1 MYGCLLGVALG
12 DALGQPRRGLDWR
25 GVQERFGRG
34 LDLFPWSPEGQP
46 GVEQPPGRIGE
57 LARLV
62 VRLSERAGAS
72 GIRPR
77 TGLLVDELLGM
88 ETLTSLPAQA
98 AVARIRAGIEPTRSA
113 VPELAGPEALYV
125 AVPVGIANAGDPET
139 AFLATRAIAGT
150 ILLGASLDA
159 GQTFAA
165 GVAAALVPGATPS
178 SVLEAMLDLA
188 PPGVSRELV
197 PASRFAAAHLGDPTD
212 NLMPA
217 MHDRFSSRRSADA
230 HGPAVE
236 SLVVAAMLAHLSDGL
251 PEQTLRAA
259 ASYGGWSHA
268 TTAAAGALAGCLS
281 GASRMPGEAVRAVLS
296 ANPDLDIAGA
306 ARQLCRLVRL
316 ECERQKK
323 RLAQIESLAETE
335 GARGA

>member
-1 MYGCLLGVALG
+1 VAIG

-25 GVQERFGRG
+25 SIQERFGTG
-34 LDLFPWSPEGQP
+34 LEPGAWVPEGQP
-46 GVEQPPGRIGE
+46 GSQQPAGRIGE

-62 VRLSERAGAS
+62 IRLSERAGAS

-88 ETLTSLPAQA
+88 ETLSSLPAQA

-125 AVPVGIANAGDPET
+125 AVPVGIASAGDPET
-139 AFLATRAIAGT
+139 AFVATRAIAGT

-178 SVLEAMLDLA
+178 SVLEAMLELA

-197 PASRFAAAHLGDPTD
+197 PASRFAFAHLGDPTD

-217 MHDRFSSRRSADA
+217 IHDRFSARRPADA

-236 SLVVAAMLAHLSDGL
+236 SLVVASMLVYLSDGL
-251 PEQTLRAA
+251 PEQSLRAA

-281 GASRMPGEAVRAVLS
+281 GASAFPAETARAVLS
-296 ANPDLDIAGA
+296 ANPDVDIAEA
-306 ARQLCRLVRL
+306 ARQLCRLIRL
-316 ECERQKK
+316 ECERQRR
-323 RLAQIESLAETE
+323 RLEQIEQLTQSPA
-335 GARGA
+335 ARSA

>member
-1 MYGCLLGVALG
+1 MAIG

-25 GVQERFGRG
+25 GVQERFGDA
-34 LDLFPWSPEGQP
+34 LELTPWPPDAQRAAQQP
-46 GVEQPPGRIGE
+46 AGRIGE
-57 LARLV
+57 LAQLV
-62 VRLSERAGAS
+62 MRLSLQAGAS

-88 ETLTSLPAQA
+88 ETLSSLPAQA

-159 GQTFAA
+159 GQTLAA
-165 GVAAALVPGATPS
+165 GASAALIPGATPS
-178 SVLEAMLDLA
+178 SILEAMLDLA

-197 PASRFAAAHLGDPTD
+197 PAARFAAAHLGDPTD

-217 MHDRFSSRRSADA
+217 IHDRFSSRRSADA

-236 SLVVAAMLAHLSDGL
+236 SLVVAAMLVYLSDGL
-251 PEQTLRAA
+251 PGQSLRAA

-268 TTAAAGALAGCLS
+268 TTAVAGALAGCLS
-281 GASRMPGEAVRAVLS
+281 GAASIPQELTRAVLA
-296 ANPDLDIAGA
+296 ANPDADIAEA

-316 ECERQKK
+316 ECERQRK
-323 RLAQIESLAETE
+323 RLDQIEQLA
-335 GARGA
+335 GVDAAQRR